1 VSDNGQQMRRV
12 EALLAI
18 LERQAAPAAH
28 AAAQELVQTLLAF
41 HRDGLIRL
49 IEAMRPLPDGDAFLT
64 DAARDDVIGGL
75 LLLHGLHPVE
85 PESRIRAALQRVEP
99 TLRISGA
106 AVELLEV
113 AGGSVT
119 LRLQVASPDAVAV
132 LQTFV
137 EDVVNDAAPDLT
149 AIVFDGAAA
158 PRGNARIALHLVGAA
173 RVPS

>member
-12 EALLAI
+12 EALLAV

-28 AAAQELVQTLLAF
+28 AAARELVQTLLAF

-49 IEAMRPLPDGDAFLT
+49 IEAIRRLPGADTFLS
-64 DAARDDVIGGL
+64 DAAQDDLVGGL

-85 PESRIRAALQRVEP
+85 AESRIRAALQRVEP

-106 AVELLEV
+106 AVELLGV
-113 AGGSVT
+113 GGGSVSLQ
-119 LRLQVASPDAVAV
+119 LRVDSPDAVPA
-132 LQTFV
+132 LQAFV
-137 EDVVNDAAPDLT
+137 EDVVSDAAPEVT

-158 PRGNARIALHLVGAA
+158 LRGDERIPLPLVMAA
-173 RVPS
+173 R

>member
-1 VSDNGQQMRRV
+1 MRRV
-12 EALLAI
+12 ESLLTL

-49 IEAMRPLPDGDAFLT
+49 IEAMRRLPDGDVFLT
-64 DAARDDVIGGL
+64 DAARDHLIGGL

-85 PESRIRAALQRVEP
+85 AESRIRAALQRVEP

-113 AGGSVT
+113 AGGNVI
-119 LRLQVASPDAVAV
+119 LRLQVASPDAVAA
-132 LQTFV
+132 LHAFV
-137 EDVVNDAAPDLT
+137 EDVVSDAAPDVT
-149 AIVFDGAAA
+149 EIVFEGAVAA
-158 PRGNARIALHLVGAA
+158 RGDARIALPLVGAA

>member
-1 VSDNGQQMRRV
+1 MSDNGQQMRRV

-49 IEAMRPLPDGDAFLT
+49 IEAIRRLPGGDTLLT
-64 DAARDDVIGGL
+64 DAAQDDLIGGL

-85 PESRIRAALQRVEP
+85 AESRIRAALQRVEP

-106 AVELLEV
+106 AVELLGV
-113 AGGSVT
+113 GGGSVS
-119 LRLQVASPDAVAV
+119 LRLRVASLDAVAA
-132 LQTFV
+132 LQAFV
-137 EDVVNDAAPDLT
+137 EDVVSDAAPEVT
-149 AIVFDGAAA
+149 AVVFDGAAA
-158 PRGNARIALHLVGAA
+158 PRGDERIPLPLVLAA
-173 RVPS
+173 R